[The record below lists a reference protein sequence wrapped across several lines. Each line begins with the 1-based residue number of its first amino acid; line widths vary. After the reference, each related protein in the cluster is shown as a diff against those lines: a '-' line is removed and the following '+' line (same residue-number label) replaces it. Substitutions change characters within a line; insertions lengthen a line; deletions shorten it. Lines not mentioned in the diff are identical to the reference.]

1 MKNKQILLFVVGITL
16 MTTSCK
22 STKEKEVAA
31 VYTVTT
37 PEVTNTS
44 VSKDYVAT
52 IRSQKNIE
60 IRAQKEGILQDIYV
74 DEGQAVRAG
83 QPLFRITTVGDS
95 QELEKTKAEAD
106 QARIDLQNTSKLAS
120 NNIVSKN
127 AKKMA
132 NAKLRAA
139 MADYQLASLHKQL
152 SVVRAPF

>member
-44 VSKDYVAT
+44 VSKDYVAN

-60 IRAQKEGILQDIYV
+60 IRAQQEGILQDIYV
-74 DEGQAVRAG
+74 DEGQTVRAG
-83 QPLFRITTVGDS
+83 QPLFRIAMVGAQ
-95 QELEKTKAEAD
+95 QEVEKSLAETQ
-106 QARIDLQNTSKLAS
+106 QASIDLQNTSRLAS

-127 AKKMA
+127 ARKMA
-132 NAKLRAA
+132 RA
-139 MADYQLASLHKQL
+139 
-152 SVVRAPF
+152 